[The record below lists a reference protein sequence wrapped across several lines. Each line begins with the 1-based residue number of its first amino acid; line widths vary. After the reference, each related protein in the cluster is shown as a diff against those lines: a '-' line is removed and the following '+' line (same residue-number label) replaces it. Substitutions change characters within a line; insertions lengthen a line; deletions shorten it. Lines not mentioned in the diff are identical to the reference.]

1 MLSTVSVTSGKIY
14 ITAESKLTSLIGMAI
29 FNNGLQFRMGED
41 ETLNE
46 MISAVRNV
54 SIYYKLLERE
64 TVQGTLLDNCF
75 DKNIKNQR
83 DKLLNGAEIYGL
95 HFQGDGAKIKDTPLL
110 NIFTGG
116 VYLPVSAQKIMDCTG
131 RITCGHKRYATFVAE
146 IFFDTMND
154 LNLDKQLVDLHMFD
168 GSSVCRKAQKY
179 LRLSILFC
187 HILLE

>member
-54 SIYYKLLERE
+54 LIYYKLLGRE

-110 NIFTGG
+110 NILTGG
-116 VYLPVSAQKIMDCTG
+116 VYIHVSVQKI
-131 RITCGHKRYATFVAE
+131 V
-146 IFFDTMND
+146 
-154 LNLDKQLVDLHMFD
+154 
-168 GSSVCRKAQKY
+168 
-179 LRLSILFC
+179 
-187 HILLE
+187 